1 MNNTCYDLMLEAI
14 FMCNML
20 EDQLSFPLYACS
32 REAIKRYRPFL
43 EALGLTYTQYIMLLA
58 IWENGAIS
66 VRDLGR
72 KLYLDSGTLTPVLKH
87 LEQVGFITRRRWEK
101 DERVL
106 IVTITDKGLEL
117 RARAQELSGLIPA
130 APLADEEVAQLRH
143 LLDRFLQGVEDT
155 AD

>member
-1 MNNTCYDLMLEAI
+1 MNNTCYDLLLEAI
-14 FMCNML
+14 LMCNML

-58 IWENGAIS
+58 IWEEGCIS

-117 RARAQELSGLIPA
+117 RARAQGGWNARAGGRRGLGRPRCIPGGGGG
-130 APLADEEVAQLRH
+130 LAGVYH
-143 LLDRFLQGVEDT
+143 L
-155 AD
+155 

>member
-1 MNNTCYDLMLEAI
+1 MNRTPDTMNA
-14 FMCNML
+14 L

-43 EALGLTYTQYIMLLA
+43 EAMGLTYTQYIMLLA

-87 LEQVGFITRRRWEK
+87 LEQVGVISRRRWEK

-106 IVTITDKGLEL
+106 IVTITDKGLAL
-117 RARAQELSGLIPA
+117 RDRAQELSGLIPA
-130 APLADEEVAQLRH
+130 APLPEEEVAQLRQ
-143 LLDRFLQGVEDT
+143 LLEKFLQGT
-155 AD
+155 AEMSV